1 MTMATG
7 TSSRPARP
15 GRWPRLLRPGTQD
28 DPLVVVRSSTWNY
41 NSIGL
46 WSGDEVLLVDPG
58 LSPAEL
64 ELTATR
70 ACTARRAGAPRRVA
84 HLVLTHAHHDH
95 LRGATA
101 FPGARVW
108 MPRIAARKPADA
120 RERILAAG
128 ERLSRRVRGEPGPL
142 AWPTVDEEFEER
154 ARIRFGAGAELEL
167 WFLPGHS
174 NCTSVAWLPAQRT
187 LLSADYLVS
196 PGVPFCRHEASLFE
210 GALERLLAL
219 AAELPIERVVP
230 AHGDLLEGEEA
241 VREALLLDLGVFR
254 AMRAC
259 AEGLEPAL
267 PAAEAQERVV
277 AAAMAF
283 RGRGAGLLSAQ
294 DEDNAERVLREVRAA
309 RA

>member
-1 MTMATG
+1 
-7 TSSRPARP
+7 
-15 GRWPRLLRPGTQD
+15 
-28 DPLVVVRSSTWNY
+28 
-41 NSIGL
+41 
-46 WSGDEVLLVDPG
+46 
-58 LSPAEL
+58 
-64 ELTATR
+64 
-70 ACTARRAGAPRRVA
+70 
-84 HLVLTHAHHDH
+84 
-95 LRGATA
+95 
-101 FPGARVW
+101 
-108 MPRIAARKPADA
+108 
-120 RERILAAG
+120 
-128 ERLSRRVRGEPGPL
+128 
-142 AWPTVDEEFEER
+142 
-154 ARIRFGAGAELEL
+154 
-167 WFLPGHS
+167 
-174 NCTSVAWLPAQRT
+174 
-187 LLSADYLVS
+187 VS

-277 AAAMAF
+277 AAATAF